1 VSEGKVGQ
9 ETITRAEI
17 VTDNSVNTGNYTAL
31 ADVLGEVGRDT
42 Y

>member
-17 VTDNSVNTGNYTAL
+17 ITDNSVNTGNCML
-31 ADVLGEVGRDT
+31 LVDVLGEVKRDT